1 MKWSI
6 VNTQEDRHIVW
17 VCKFP
22 INSVLATRFAAMIGC
37 FAALISKGVL
47 GKGNT
52 VENDYNTSDISL
64 DGMGTNEPNGILTTE
79 NDDSMCPT
87 CGNLLCVVNITAYD
101 NRIECRRCGYF
112 IVRDVIS

>member
-17 VCKFP
+17 VGKVP
-22 INSVLATRFAAMIGC
+22 INSVMAARFATMIGA
-37 FAALISKGVL
+37 FTTLVSKGIL

-52 VENDYNTSDISL
+52 IEYVSIDNNNT
-64 DGMGTNEPNGILTTE
+64 TPE
-79 NDDSMCPT
+79 DDDNMCPT

-112 IVRDVIS
+112 IVRDVL